1 MKFALPCMIASIKI
15 LNLVNDIGL
24 LVLLLL
30 LVRTHK
36 MCVNFAVPW
45 LVAANPVN
53 YGRPCE
59 LSCVE
64 ALAAAL
70 IIWYVK

>member
-1 MKFALPCMIASIKI
+1 MTI
-15 LNLVNDIGL
+15 NLIISWLIL
-24 LVLLLL
+24 LVLFF
-30 LVRTHK
+30 
-36 MCVNFAVPW
+36 NFGKFFGEMFVVPW

-70 IIWYVK
+70 IIW